1 MKSSNSGPVKLQ
13 NAATAN
19 GNGTPLLMGSYG
31 HVILQ
36 ISGTFNASIH
46 FEITVDNGTW
56 YEIAATDL
64 TSASANT
71 KVKTINSPGI
81 FACELVG
88 GATYFRA
95 RISGYS
101 SGSVTIVANAHG
113 G

>member
-1 MKSSNSGPVKLQ
+1 MKSSNSGPARLQ
-13 NAATAN
+13 DAATAN
-19 GNGTPLLMGSYG
+19 GNGASLLMDSFG

-36 ISGTFNASIH
+36 VSGTFNASIH

-64 TSASANT
+64 TSTSSNT
-71 KVKTINSPGI
+71 KVKTVTGAGI
-81 FACELVG
+81 YACELVG

-101 SGSVTIVANAHG
+101 SGSVTVVANAHG